1 MRTAPPHQRTAPSS
15 GLQSVSIE
23 DPSRNCTLRTHH
35 SERGTMRTAPPH
47 QRTALSSGLTQLA
60 GCAAPPGRK
69 THWKPSVSLVFCSTH
84 VNDWRNG
91 DRSQGPTLHGAAA
104 RPTIMRSG
112 DTCHS
117 RRLSALVQKAA
128 ASRRISAPHLTS
140 AGVTDHGPGRWG
152 LPCTRIT
159 AIQHLRLCLG
169 RQLPL
174 RQLLRLLRRGAQH
187 HRLRIARWP
196 PPRRLQRLS
205 CRRTAPHVPCLTWR
219 PGRRLGGFSGLQCR
233 RAAPHV
239 SLPHLATRCSAPLP
253 SPMRR
258 PPLQRLRQLS
268 RRRAA
273 PRLPRP
279 AWRRAAQHPHL
290 RLARRLPLRRLRRLS
305 RHRAAPRPPHLAWR
319 RTTQLASLDA
329 TLLSA
334 RLAWRRSAQ

>member
-159 AIQHLRLCLG
+159 AIQHLRLRLLGVSCLFGSCLG
-169 RQLPL
+169 YC
-174 RQLLRLLRRGAQH
+174 A
-187 HRLRIARWP
+187 AV
-196 PPRRLQRLS
+196 LS
-205 CRRTAPHVPCLTWR
+205 TTAFASRV
-219 PGRRLGGFSGLQCR
+219 GRRLGGFSGF
-233 RAAPHV
+233 RAAA
-239 SLPHLATRCSAPLP
+239 LRRTRLASPGDLQLGTIAFASCASAAASAASAAFA
-253 SPMRR
+253 SPCCAAT
-258 PPLQRLRQLS
+258 
-268 RRRAA
+268 AA
-273 PRLPRP
+273 PRLAPHRP
-279 AWRRAAQHPHL
+279 ARFA
-290 RLARRLPLRRLRRLS
+290 
-305 RHRAAPRPPHLAWR
+305 
-319 RTTQLASLDA
+319 
-329 TLLSA
+329 
-334 RLAWRRSAQ
+334 